1 MEYLLN
7 ESLKV
12 ITYAMKWGIQLKA
25 TVEQRLASEERNK
38 SQKAWLWESLSGI
51 HVGELTIW
59 VSSFEIENYNR
70 VHQVYQFQQNRL
82 ASPYDGR

>member
-25 TVEQRLASEERNK
+25 TVEQRLASEEINK
-38 SQKAWLWESLSGI
+38 SQKA
-51 HVGELTIW
+51 
-59 VSSFEIENYNR
+59 
-70 VHQVYQFQQNRL
+70 
-82 ASPYDGR
+82 